1 MDIQQIGELLIEIL
15 QRLQIIETIQT
26 QGYTSLTQLADR
38 RRQRLEDYR
47 RAYHRQNGFTGSTTN
62 QDGEDEVG

>member
-26 QGYTSLTQLADR
+26 QGYMSMTQIADR
-38 RRQRLEDYR
+38 RRHRLEDYR
-47 RAYHRQNGFTGSTTN
+47 RAYHRQNGFTESSAN
-62 QDGEDEVG
+62 HDGEDEVG